1 MIFHVHT
8 CELFTHTSKFTY
20 AWTLYPSQRI
30 IIYILLTKSMAP
42 KYNSSHKVY
51 ICSMDVCGNVGRV
64 DDESKNK
71 FLKKLQEIF
80 WRFR

>member
-1 MIFHVHT
+1 MVVEKKILGFDMRYDMIWLVQLHKYLGAIDLV
-8 CELFTHTSKFTY
+8 
-20 AWTLYPSQRI
+20 
-30 IIYILLTKSMAP
+30 TKSMAL
-42 KYNSSHKVY
+42 KYISSHKVY